1 LLVHLGKDVAVSME
15 SIIMILDSKISKY
28 LAVQDFLEN
37 IKEEGFLHELTVP
50 GKERSYIISDRG
62 VFISSISSTTLK
74 KRAGCF

>member
-1 LLVHLGKDVAVSME
+1 
-15 SIIMILDSKISKY
+15 
-28 LAVQDFLEN
+28 VQDFLEN

-62 VFISSISSTTLK
+62 VFISPISSATLK

>member
-28 LAVQDFLEN
+28 LAMQDFLEN
-37 IKEEGFLHELTVP
+37 IKEEGFLHKLTVP

-62 VFISSISSTTLK
+62 VFISPISSATLK